1 MPDDTKVDDE
11 HEVEDH
17 DHVDEAS
24 IETASGRFKRAAP
37 VFLRGRVYV
46 RVRIRVHFFL
56 RIVSG
61 FLDSKSGTILFSRV

>member
-46 RVRIRVHFFL
+46 RVRIRVHFF
-56 RIVSG
+56 
-61 FLDSKSGTILFSRV
+61 